1 MSAEIVNRPQEVTLA
16 ASSAVSLLESKLNG
30 FFRMSDEA
38 VEKLVAHCAAPRI
51 YTRGETIVRAD
62 AAYSNLFIVADGW
75 AVRSRTLSDGG
86 RQIVNVAMPGDVLCL
101 NSLMFE
107 LSDFDITAQTDIT
120 AFPISPQDLRS
131 VFNEDADLACA
142 LFWVSAREECILA
155 ERIVSLG
162 RRTAK
167 VRMAHV
173 LSELVARIALVED
186 LSNNDIMMPMTQ
198 EDLADILGLS
208 VVHTNKTLRALHRE
222 GILSFR
228 NGILRLHDR
237 AALERLAG
245 FDDGYLHFTVKQS
258 GMAAG

>member
-1 MSAEIVNRPQEVTLA
+1 MAEIVTRANEVTSA
-16 ASSAVSLLESKLNG
+16 GSSAVTLLKRKLHG
-30 FFRMSDEA
+30 FFQMSDDA
-38 VEKLVAHCAAPRI
+38 VRKLVEHCSSPRI
-51 YTRGETIVRAD
+51 YTRDETIARAD
-62 AAYSNLFIVADGW
+62 SAYTKLFIVADGW
-75 AVRSRTLSDGG
+75 AVRSRTLPDGG

-101 NSLMFE
+101 NALMFE
-107 LSDFDITAQTDIT
+107 LSDFDITAQTDVT
-120 AFPISPQDLRS
+120 AFPIAPEDLRA
-131 VFNEDADLACA
+131 VLAADADLACA

-162 RRTAK
+162 RRSAK

-173 LSELVARIALVED
+173 LSELVARISIVED
-186 LSNNDIMMPMTQ
+186 LEMNDIMMPMTQ

-237 AALERLAG
+237 NALERLAG
-245 FDDGYLHFTVKQS
+245 FEDGYLHFTVRQS